1 MILVKFLAFYFAN
14 IVVVL
19 IHPNAHTH
27 SHTHMQRCTRLHGH
41 SPFRSQQFSRSLVKI
56 V

>member
-14 IVVVL
+14 IVVVVL
-19 IHPNAHTH
+19 IHPNAHT
-27 SHTHMQRCTRLHGH
+27 QRCTRLHGH